1 MKPVLLLSNG
11 HGEDLSGALVASHLI
26 QRGIAVE
33 ALPLVGHGTSYR
45 QLGIPVLGRTRSCST
60 GGLGYTSLAGRIA
73 ELLEGQMLYVLNRL
87 LLLRR
92 RRRHYGLVLAVGDLL
107 AVLGG
112 WFSGLPTAVYLVA
125 YSSHYEGRLRLPWP
139 CGWLLGRPGIRAIW
153 SRDELSAADLSGQLG
168 RPASFLGNPFLD
180 AVSGN
185 EAPPA
190 GVGDPELLLVPGS
203 RLPEAARNLALML
216 ELLAQLP
223 GKLPV
228 EWPGGRRLRMRAAL
242 GPGLERA
249 CIAQLAAP
257 LGWQL
262 EGEDRLVRGP
272 LELELSWGGFG
283 QLLPRAQLVLCSAG
297 TAAEQA
303 VGLAIPV
310 LQLPGQGPQFTPG
323 FAEAQRRL
331 LGAGVFCAPEPSS
344 AAELAHQLLEQQLD
358 PIQGPALRRQLATIG
373 KERIGR
379 PGGSQAMAGAI
390 MNLLAA
396 SAR

>member
-11 HGEDLSGALVASHLI
+11 HGEDLSGALVASQLI
-26 QRGIAVE
+26 QMGIAVE

-45 QLGIPVLGRTRSCST
+45 QLGIPVLGRTRNCST

-73 ELLEGQMLYVLNRL
+73 ELLEGQILYVLSRL

-153 SRDELSAADLSGQLG
+153 SRDELSAADLSQQLG

-185 EAPPA
+185 EAPAA
-190 GVGDPELLLVPGS
+190 GAGDPELLLVPGS

-223 GKLPV
+223 VK
-228 EWPGGRRLRMRAAL
+228 RRLRMRAAL
-242 GPGLERA
+242 VPGLERA
-249 CIAQLAAP
+249 CIARLAAP

-331 LGAGVFCAPEPSS
+331 LGAGVFCAPDPAS
-344 AAELAHQLLEQQLD
+344 AAELARQLLEQQLD

-373 KERIGR
+373 RERIGR

>member
-11 HGEDLSGALVASHLI
+11 HGEDLSGALVASQLI

-33 ALPLVGHGTSYR
+33 ALPLVGHGASYR
-45 QLGIPVLGRTRSCST
+45 QLGIPVLGRTRNCST

-73 ELLEGQMLYVLNRL
+73 ELLEGQMLYVLSRL

-203 RLPEAARNLALML
+203 RLPEAARNLGLML
-216 ELLAQLP
+216 ELLARL
-223 GKLPV
+223 
-228 EWPGGRRLRMRAAL
+228 PGGRRLRLRAAL
-242 GPGLERA
+242 VPGLERA

-331 LGAGVFCAPEPSS
+331 LGAGVFCAPDPTS

-358 PIQGPALRRQLATIG
+358 PIRGPALRRQLATIG

>member
-11 HGEDLSGALVASHLI
+11 HGEDLSGALVACQLI

-45 QLGIPVLGRTRSCST
+45 QLGIPVLGRTRNCST

-73 ELLEGQMLYVLNRL
+73 ELLEGQILYVLSRL

-185 EAPPA
+185 EAPPTGA
-190 GVGDPELLLVPGS
+190 GDPELLLVPGS

-242 GPGLERA
+242 VPCLERA

-331 LGAGVFCAPEPSS
+331 LGAGVFCAPDPAS

-358 PIQGPALRRQLATIG
+358 PIRGPALRRQLATIG
-373 KERIGR
+373 QERIGR

>member
-11 HGEDLSGALVASHLI
+11 HGEDLSGALVASQLI

-33 ALPLVGHGTSYR
+33 ALPLVGHGASYR
-45 QLGIPVLGRTRSCST
+45 QLGIPVLGRTRNCST

-92 RRRHYGLVLAVGDLL
+92 RRHHYGLVLAVGDLL

-153 SRDELSAADLSGQLG
+153 SRDELSAADLSRQLG

-190 GVGDPELLLVPGS
+190 GAGDPELLLVPGS

-223 GKLPV
+223 G
-228 EWPGGRRLRMRAAL
+228 GRRLRMRAAL
-242 GPGLERA
+242 VPGLERA

-331 LGAGVFCAPEPSS
+331 LGAGVFCAPDPAS
-344 AAELAHQLLEQQLD
+344 AAELARQLLEQQLD
-358 PIQGPALRRQLATIG
+358 PIRGPALRRQLATIG

>member
-11 HGEDLSGALVASHLI
+11 HGEDLSGALVACQLI

-33 ALPLVGHGTSYR
+33 ALPLVGHGASYR
-45 QLGIPVLGRTRSCST
+45 QLGIPVLGRTRNCST

-190 GVGDPELLLVPGS
+190 GAGDPELLLVPGS

-223 GKLPV
+223 R
-228 EWPGGRRLRMRAAL
+228 GRRLRLRAAL
-242 GPGLERA
+242 VPGLERA

-331 LGAGVFCAPEPSS
+331 LGAGVFCAPDPAS

-358 PIQGPALRRQLATIG
+358 PIRGPALRQQLATIG